1 MQWWQEHE
9 MLKAA
14 REELKKEQALSGA
27 AGTHFTCFT
36 STYSVYLLYFFTT
49 QREELK
55 KERAQHSRRCSVYLL
70 YWYKSTNTDAYSFRK
85 RQREEAKRAVREY
98 EMLLSLFALL
108 VQKYKY

>member
-36 STYSVYLLYFFTT
+36 STYSVYLLYYFTT

-55 KERAQHSRRCSVYLL
+55 KEQAPSIAAGAQFTCF
-70 YWYKSTNTDAYSFRK
+70 TGI
-85 RQREEAKRAVREY
+85 
-98 EMLLSLFALL
+98 
-108 VQKYKY
+108 KYKY